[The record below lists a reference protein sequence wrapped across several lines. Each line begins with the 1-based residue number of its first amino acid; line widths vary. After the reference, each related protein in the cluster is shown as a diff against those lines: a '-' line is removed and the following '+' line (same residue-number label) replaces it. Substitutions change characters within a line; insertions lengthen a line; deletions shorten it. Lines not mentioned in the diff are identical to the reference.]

1 MKKNQIYLA
10 VVISLFSVIIGN
22 TTLLAQNEPVM
33 ELANDGPIK
42 DVGEIP
48 PISWVFSSKVIQLDS
63 GGFGY
68 QILLKDKVIITQ
80 KAIPLNGQTLTLKTK
95 EEAEKVA
102 EIMLEQANKGNFPPV
117 FELDKLAKVI
127 TNSKN

>member
-10 VVISLFSVIIGN
+10 VVISLFLVIIGN

-33 ELANDGPIK
+33 ELASDGPIK

-48 PISWVFSSKVIQLDS
+48 PVSWVFSSKVIQLDS

-80 KAIPLNGQTLTLKTK
+80 KTIPLNGQTLTLKTK

-117 FELDKLAKVI
+117 FESDKLAKVI

>member
-1 MKKNQIYLA
+1 MKKNQIYLT
-10 VVISLFSVIIGN
+10 VVMSLFLVIIGN
-22 TTLLAQNEPVM
+22 TTLWAQSEPLM
-33 ELANDGPIK
+33 ESPNLEPIK
-42 DVGEIP
+42 EVGDIP
-48 PISWVFSSKVIQLDS
+48 PISWVFTSKVIQLEN

-80 KAIPLNGQTLTLKTK
+80 KTIPLNGQTLTLKTK

-117 FELDKLAKVI
+117 FESDKLAKVI
-127 TNSKN
+127 NHTKN

>member
-1 MKKNQIYLA
+1 MKKNQIYLT
-10 VVISLFSVIIGN
+10 VVMSLFLVIIGN
-22 TTLLAQNEPVM
+22 TTLWAQSEPVI
-33 ELANDGPIK
+33 ESPNLEPIK
-42 DVGEIP
+42 DVGDIP
-48 PISWVFSSKVIQLDS
+48 PISWVFSSKVIQLES

-80 KAIPLNGQTLTLKTK
+80 KTIPLNGQTLTLKTK

-117 FELDKLAKVI
+117 FESDKLAKVI
-127 TNSKN
+127 NHTKN

>member
-1 MKKNQIYLA
+1 MKKNQFYLT
-10 VVISLFSVIIGN
+10 VVMSLFFVIIGN
-22 TTLLAQNEPVM
+22 TTLWAQSEPLM
-33 ELANDGPIK
+33 ESPNLEPIK
-42 DVGEIP
+42 EVGDIP
-48 PISWVFSSKVIQLDS
+48 PISWVFTSKVIQLES

-80 KAIPLNGQTLTLKTK
+80 KTIPLNGQTLTLKTK

-117 FELDKLAKVI
+117 FESDKLAKVI
-127 TNSKN
+127 NHTKN